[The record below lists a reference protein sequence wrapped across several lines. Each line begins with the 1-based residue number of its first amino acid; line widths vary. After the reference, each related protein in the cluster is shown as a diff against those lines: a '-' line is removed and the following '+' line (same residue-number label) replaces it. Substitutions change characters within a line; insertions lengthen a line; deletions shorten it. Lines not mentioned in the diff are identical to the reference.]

1 MSDPHAKNKSGKAAA
16 LEPTVLIDSEVTRRI
31 RQHARAHPKTE
42 VCGVLIGED
51 AGGTIEIDASIEG
64 VDAAQAGTHVTFTQD
79 AWESIY
85 KVKDELY
92 PEARIVGWYHSHP
105 GFGVFLSEH
114 DMFIQE
120 NFFSSPG
127 QVAWVYDPHTDEEG
141 CFGWVGGEV
150 HRLSALSIA
159 DKNGDGTERTPKKI
173 ESTLEESEFDS
184 EDYGEGKV
192 RESKAA
198 PVWMRWTATALSYLA
213 TLVVGFFIAYFL
225 FPHIVAVVANPVTGQ
240 LELRDAHE
248 LLPYIDGRLPLPQGP
263 MVGMP
268 PPEPG
273 SPAAQPSAAPPQA
286 APQQQPAPQ
295 QPPGGHP

>member
-1 MSDPHAKNKSGKAAA
+1 MSNPQAKNKGGVKTA
-16 LEPTVLIDSEVTRRI
+16 EPTVRIDSEVTRRI

-64 VDAAQAGTHVTFTQD
+64 VNAAQAGTHVTFTQD
-79 AWESIY
+79 AWEAIY

-92 PEARIVGWYHSHP
+92 PDSRIVGWYHSHP

-150 HRLSALSIA
+150 HRLSALSVT
-159 DKNGDGTERTPKKI
+159 DRNGDGTERTPKKI
-173 ESTLEESEFDS
+173 ESTLEVSEFDG
-184 EDYGEGKV
+184 EDYGESSA
-192 RESKAA
+192 RESKALPA
-198 PVWMRWTATALSYLA
+198 WMRWTATVLTHLS
-213 TLVVGFFIAYFL
+213 TLVIGFLIAYLL
-225 FPHIVAVVANPVTGQ
+225 FPQILAVIPNPATGQ
-240 LELRDAHE
+240 FELHDGHF
-248 LLPYIDGRLPLPQGP
+248 LLPYIDGHTPLPQLQQGLLP
-263 MVGMP
+263 QQ
-268 PPEPG
+268 PG
-273 SPAAQPSAAPPQA
+273 AAAQPSTPHSPT
-286 APQQQPAPQ
+286 APQQTSPQ
-295 QPPGGHP
+295 QPAAPGGHP

>member
-1 MSDPHAKNKSGKAAA
+1 MSDPQAKNKRGKAGAV
-16 LEPTVLIDSEVTRRI
+16 EPAVRIDSEVTRRI

-51 AGGTIEIDASIEG
+51 AGGMIEIDASIEG
-64 VDAAQAGTHVTFTQD
+64 VNAAQAGTHVTFTQD
-79 AWESIY
+79 AWEAIY

-92 PEARIVGWYHSHP
+92 PDARIVGWYHSHP

-159 DKNGDGTERTPKKI
+159 DENGDGTERTPKKI
-173 ESTLEESEFDS
+173 ESTLEESEFDD
-184 EDYGEGKV
+184 EDYGEGRV

-198 PVWMRWTATALSYLA
+198 PGWMRWTATVLSHVTA
-213 TLVVGFFIAYFL
+213 VVLGFFVAYFL
-225 FPHIVAVVANPVTGQ
+225 FPQIVALIVNPVTGQ
-240 LELRDAHE
+240 VEMHDGHF
-248 LLPYIDGRLPLPQGP
+248 LLPYIDGHVPLPQLQRDILPQPPGP
-263 MVGMP
+263 T
-268 PPEPG
+268 
-273 SPAAQPSAAPPQA
+273 AAPPQT
-286 APQQQPAPQ
+286 APQ
-295 QPPGGHP
+295 QPPAEPGGHR

>member
-1 MSDPHAKNKSGKAAA
+1 MSDPHAKNKGNKGAAV
-16 LEPTVLIDSEVTRRI
+16 EPTVLIDSEVTRRI

-64 VDAAQAGTHVTFTQD
+64 VNAAQAGTHVTFTQD
-79 AWESIY
+79 AWEAIY

-92 PEARIVGWYHSHP
+92 PDARIVGWYHSHP

-173 ESTLEESEFDS
+173 GSALEESELDD
-184 EDYGEGKV
+184 EDYGEGRV

-198 PVWMRWTATALSYLA
+198 PTWMRWTATVLTHL
-213 TLVVGFFIAYFL
+213 TTVVLGFFLAYFF
-225 FPHIVAVVANPVTGQ
+225 FPQIVALMVNPVTGQ
-240 LELRDAHE
+240 VEMRDGHF
-248 LLPYIDGRLPLPQGP
+248 LLPYIDGRVPLPQLERDILP
-263 MVGMP
+263 QP
-268 PPEPG
+268 SG
-273 SPAAQPSAAPPQA
+273 SSAAPPQT
-286 APQQQPAPQ
+286 APQPPQ
-295 QPPGGHP
+295 AKPGGHP